1 MRPTYVKINMSR
13 LRENLRKIR
22 ADLPENVTV
31 TAVVKANAYGH
42 GSVEVSR
49 AAVEEG
55 CDALAVALPE
65 EALVLRKAG
74 IAVPIYILGLT
85 LPSSFDEVVE
95 SRCIPAV
102 EDSTDLARLEECAK
116 KRRRTVEC
124 CIAVDTGMHRIGIAP
139 ENALDMAA
147 RIETFPHLKVNGF
160 FSHMA
165 NADAADRSDAEGQI
179 GRFARMVRRVEAQR
193 GTQNRFSLANS
204 AGLLS
209 IPESIFTDVRPGII
223 MYGLMPS
230 DCVDNRLGLEP
241 VLSFYSQVVHVQCLR
256 RGESVGYGSAFTAES
271 PCVVATLPVGYADGY
286 PRCLSNRSS
295 VLIGGK
301 RCPVVGHIC
310 MDQLM
315 VRVPDGVSVAP
326 GDEAVLL
333 GRQGAEEITADE
345 LARLA
350 GTISYEI
357 VSDVAARVP
366 RQYV

>member
-1 MRPTYVKINMSR
+1 MRPTYVKIDMSR

-22 ADLPENVTV
+22 ADLPEGVTA

-49 AAVEEG
+49 VAVEEG
-55 CDALAVALPE
+55 YDALAVALPE
-65 EALVLRKAG
+65 EALTLRKAG
-74 IAVPIYILGLT
+74 IDVPIYILGLT
-85 LPSSFDEVVE
+85 LPPSFDEVVE

-102 EDSTDLARLEECAK
+102 EDSTDLAGLEACAEK
-116 KRRRTVEC
+116 SGRRVEC
-124 CIAVDTGMHRIGIAP
+124 CIAVDTGMHRIGIVP
-139 ENALDMAA
+139 EDALDMMD
-147 RIETFPHLKVNGF
+147 RIEAFPHLRVNGF

-165 NADAADRSDAEGQI
+165 NADAADQSHAKGQI
-179 GRFARMVRRVEAQR
+179 EGFAQMAKRVKAQR
-193 GTQNRFSLANS
+193 GAHYRFSIANS
-204 AGLLS
+204 AGLLA

-230 DCVDNRLGLEP
+230 ECVPNRLDLEP
-241 VLSFYSQVVHVQCLR
+241 VLSFHSHVVHVQHLR

-271 PCVVATLPVGYADGY
+271 PCTVATLPVGYADGY

-295 VLIGGK
+295 VLIAGK

-315 VRVPDGVSVAP
+315 VRLPDGLSAVP
-326 GDEAVLL
+326 GDEAVLI
-333 GRQGAEEITADE
+333 GRQGGECIAAEE

-350 GTISYEI
+350 GTIAYEI